1 MSQQQRARW
10 ARPNHIFFRHVGAST
25 KDIYFRVNPQAIRV
39 QQGGKSS
46 VVDTLGGYFREVMY
60 SEDPQHNGL
69 MLPDLTIEC
78 ETGAGYRKELQ
89 RLEWVFRNHGTPK
102 SDGTPADTYFMDMA
116 DEDTLWFDGATGIDA
131 AKDKAYGGKLP
142 QGTTLAT
149 PPPVGVT
156 QDMLKRIT
164 VLKKQYKTT
173 AAKTMGGSR
182 FTPRAFKL
190 ALLNFSWDESVQDPY
205 RIRFNFR
212 CKILRDLFWVVDGKN
227 FRDGDTGGPV
237 IDLGE
242 LGDGGVISQAAIAKA
257 PLGDKGFV
265 KTADFPLN
273 PGAAVAMLSR
283 TLQFL
288 PGNIGGQVQP
298 ILNTVLQATGLGQ
311 NQTYNTIQSQGG
323 SVYDPKNS
331 QRLYWRGEFSGG
343 PQVAQTQQSI
353 TTLLQA
359 LPESIK
365 APLTQTQIQIGG
377 WQPAN
382 VDLLSQLVSALSL
395 RNL

>member
-1 MSQQQRARW
+1 MQNQHRARW
-10 ARPNHIFFRHVGAST
+10 ARPNHIFLRHVGATT
-25 KDIYFRVNPQAIRV
+25 KDVYFRVNPQAIRV

-69 MLPDLTIEC
+69 LLPDLTIEC

-89 RLEWVFRNHGTPK
+89 RLEWIWRNHGTPK
-102 SDGTPADTYFMDMA
+102 SDGSPADTYLMDMA
-116 DEDTLWFDGATGIDA
+116 DEDTIWSDGALGLDA
-131 AKDKAYGGKLP
+131 AKDKTYGSKLP
-142 QGTTLAT
+142 QGTSLAT
-149 PPPVGVT
+149 PTPIGIT
-156 QDMLKRIT
+156 QDMLKKIT

-173 AAKTMGGSR
+173 AAKTMGSSR
-182 FTPRAFKL
+182 FMPRAFKI
-190 ALLNFSWDESVQDPY
+190 AILNFSWDESVQDPY

-227 FRDGDTGGPV
+227 FRADDAGGLV

-242 LGDGGVISQAAIAKA
+242 LGNGGVISQAAIAKG
-257 PLGDKGFV
+257 PIGNKGFV

-273 PGAAVAMLSR
+273 PGAAVAMINR

-288 PGNIGGQVQP
+288 PGNISGQVQP
-298 ILNTVLQATGLGQ
+298 ILSTVLQATGLGQ
-311 NQTYNTIQSQGG
+311 NQTYNTIQAQGS

-331 QRLYWRGEFSGG
+331 QRLYWRSEFSGG

-365 APLTQTQIQIGG
+365 APLTQTRIQIGG
-377 WQPAN
+377 WSPGT
-382 VDLLSQLVSALSL
+382 VDILSPLSSALSL